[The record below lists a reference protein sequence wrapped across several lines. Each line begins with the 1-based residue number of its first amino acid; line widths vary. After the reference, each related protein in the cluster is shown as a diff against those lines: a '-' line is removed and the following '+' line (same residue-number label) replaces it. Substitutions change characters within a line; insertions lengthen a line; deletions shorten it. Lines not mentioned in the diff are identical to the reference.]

1 MSGAVVYVSRGEEL
15 YENHQR
21 QPLVHIGIEGRM
33 STMRQ
38 WVRRV
43 WVVPVG
49 ITAWDLVLC
58 VRPVEGRSMQP
69 VLNPE
74 TQAGAVPSRNWV
86 AINRMV
92 VGLHRGDVV
101 TLIHPEAPEKSI
113 VKRIVALEGDV
124 IK

>member
-1 MSGAVVYVSRGEEL
+1 
-15 YENHQR
+15 
-21 QPLVHIGIEGRM
+21 M